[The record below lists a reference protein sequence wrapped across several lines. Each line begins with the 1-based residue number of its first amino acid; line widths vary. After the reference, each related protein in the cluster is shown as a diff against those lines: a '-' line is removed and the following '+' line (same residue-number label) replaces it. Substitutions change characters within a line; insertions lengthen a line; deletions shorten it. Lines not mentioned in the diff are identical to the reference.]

1 MTLFL
6 WWLFLFFCIYLRMN
20 LWPDKIHSKFII
32 IFKMEPLT
40 IKCSAFQMITPANS
54 PTKLYMFCW
63 WILKNS
69 MQFPK
74 INTEE
79 SLKNDVIENFG
90 CGHCGA
96 IFIEMHHWKEHIQ
109 LSNKDLLKN
118 INCNIGFIRIATEV
132 EELIRPEGGK
142 SNELTMNILKRT
154 KSIFHH
160 CAQLV
165 ENKVETIDRE
175 NGISFNQWKDTQL
188 TIRRKIRIY
197 NKIVLSQ
204 MS

>member
-1 MTLFL
+1 
-6 WWLFLFFCIYLRMN
+6 
-20 LWPDKIHSKFII
+20 
-32 IFKMEPLT
+32 MESLN

-54 PTKLYMFCW
+54 PKTIYVFMV
-63 WILKNS
+63 NS
-69 MQFPK
+69 QEFDAIPK

-165 ENKVETIDRE
+165 ENKIETIDRE
-175 NGISFNQWKDTQL
+175 NGISFNQWTDTQL

-204 MS
+204 ILS